1 MNTHITQR
9 IDLFG
14 LLATACLMTSMWLV
28 DLPVFF
34 STTSRQIMHSSCVQK
49 CIHQLQN
56 GYSSWCAFHFEMF
69 SELLLSKLN
78 WICFSVEPYNLY
90 SLIYAVNHLEWRLLL
105 CNVVYYAYLCCEWP
119 SLVITL
125 MLQGKQWTVTKAQ
138 RCFHI
143 VNLCAPVLATN
154 VWYLGGSHMAKNFQP
169 VL

>member
-1 MNTHITQR
+1 MFDLNLVWKLLQVLTQNSVNNWSFNLVFCGKSANR
-9 IDLFG
+9 SLWSYNINV
-14 LLATACLMTSMWLV
+14 TCWSTSL
-28 DLPVFF
+28 F

-119 SLVITL
+119 SLVLNNI
-125 MLQGKQWTVTKAQ
+125 
-138 RCFHI
+138 
-143 VNLCAPVLATN
+143 N
-154 VWYLGGSHMAKNFQP
+154 VAR
-169 VL
+169 